1 MLLLVLY
8 LQEFPGD
15 LRPPNYPDPTNMD
28 RLLARTEVERR
39 DDYIDTLHAQLG
51 EKHPLVQLVKW
62 CLHNIPARR
71 PSADI
76 LIQQLE
82 GVQIPDPYQHLM
94 KVETMKLLRL
104 KDDLLQQLQV
114 CTDLCSVVRM
124 CIEIDCLLNVQCHC

>member
-1 MLLLVLY
+1 MLLLVMY

-39 DDYIDTLHAQLG
+39 GDYIDTLHAQLG
-51 EKHPLVQLVKW
+51 EKHPLVQLVKL

-82 GVQIPDPYQHLM
+82 GVQIPDPYQHLT
-94 KVETMKLLRL
+94 KVETMILLRQ
-104 KDDLLQQLQV
+104 KNDQLQQLQV
-114 CTDLCSVVRM
+114 CTDLCM
-124 CIEIDCLLNVQCHC
+124 

>member
-1 MLLLVLY
+1 MSLLVLY

-15 LRPPNYPDPTNMD
+15 LRPHTYPDPTNMD
-28 RLLARTEVERR
+28 RLVARTEVERR
-39 DDYIDTLHAQLG
+39 DDYIDTLHTQLG

-82 GVQIPDPYQHLM
+82 GVQIPDPYQHLT
-94 KVETMKLLRL
+94 KVETMILLKQ

-114 CTDLCSVVRM
+114 CTGLCSVV
-124 CIEIDCLLNVQCHC
+124 